1 MMSQKMILLRLSELG
16 ERDEVVKLE
25 EEDKVVELE
34 EERLGG
40 QVGRGRRV
48 GRERRGARVG
58 RERFLRS
65 CLSLFSLVLLCFTL
79 TIDIYRNGKRC
90 SNSSGKHSW
99 TVVPPPNK

>member
-1 MMSQKMILLRLSELG
+1 MMSQKMIFLRLSKLE
-16 ERDEVVKLE
+16 ERDEVDELE

-65 CLSLFSLVLLCFTL
+65 CLSLFSLVLPCFTL
-79 TIDIYRNGKRC
+79 TIDIYRNGKRHPR
-90 SNSSGKHSW
+90 SGGQRDYS
-99 TVVPPPNK
+99 